1 MKLLSLVCLAL
12 MLNQSLTKNIF
23 EAFESLTSKGYQRWE
38 KLSTTI
44 KSVINTTESRQSGFN
59 EIVFADFTTQH
70 DASKV
75 IKSFNQ
81 DQNFVLN
88 AVFNKTGPFDGKTPE
103 YLIVLLDEI
112 PKVEFNFLHG
122 KLIF

>member
-1 MKLLSLVCLAL
+1 
-12 MLNQSLTKNIF
+12 MLNQSLTKNILKT
-23 EAFESLTSKGYQRWE
+23 FESVKSKDYQRWE

-59 EIVFADFTTQH
+59 EIVIADFTTQH
-70 DASKV
+70 DANKV

-81 DQNFVLN
+81 DQNFVIN
-88 AVFNKTGPFDGKTPE
+88 AVFNKTGPFDGRTPE

-112 PKVEFNFLHG
+112 PQVEFNFLPY
-122 KLIF
+122 KLMFRFIFL